1 MKKNIFQVT
10 CLIIISSFLMA
21 ACSTVPFSGRRQLQ
35 LLPESE
41 MLAMSLT
48 QYDSFLKENKISG
61 NKKQTEMVKRVGN
74 RIANAVETYFRENG
88 MSNRIDNFQWAFNL
102 IEDDSPNAWC
112 MPGGKV
118 VVYTGILPVT
128 EDETGLAV
136 VMGHEI
142 AHAVARH
149 GNERMSQQL
158 TVQLGGAALSA
169 AMDEKPEQTKNI
181 FMAAYGVGSQLA
193 YTLPYSRTHETE
205 ADQLGLI
212 FMAMAGYN
220 PREAVDFWQR
230 MSQLGGQKPPE
241 FLSTHPSDQ
250 TRVRNLRA
258 FMPEALEYYTND

>member
-1 MKKNIFQVT
+1 MKKNVFDVIF
-10 CLIIISSFLMA
+10 LGIISVFLMIS
-21 ACSTVPFSGRRQLQ
+21 CSTVPFSGRKQLQ

-48 QYDSFLKENKISG
+48 RYDAFLKDNKVSR
-61 NKKQTEMVKRVGN
+61 NNDESEMVKRVGN
-74 RIANAVETYFRENG
+74 RIASAVETYFRDNG
-88 MSNRIDNFQWAFNL
+88 MSNRLDNFQWAFNL
-102 IEDDSPNAWC
+102 IEDNMPNAWC

-118 VVYTGILPVT
+118 VVYSGILPVT
-128 EDETGLAV
+128 ENETGLAV

-158 TVQLGGAALSA
+158 TVQLGGTALSA
-169 AMDEKPEQTKNI
+169 AMNEKPEKTKNI

-230 MSQLGGQKPPE
+230 MSEVGGQKPPE
-241 FLSTHPSDQ
+241 FLSTHPSDR
-250 TRVRNLRA
+250 TRVRNLRE
-258 FMPEALEYYTND
+258 FLPEALEYYEN